1 MSAEILASTE
11 LRMKR
16 AIDAMERD
24 FQRVRTGR
32 ASASLLDGVRV
43 DHRGSRTPLDQLA
56 SITIPDPRQILV
68 QPWDRSTLR
77 AIGKA
82 IAQRGIGL
90 TPTIDGSA
98 VHLYFPSLTEE
109 RRREL
114 VGLVRKRM
122 EQARVDIRALR
133 HDANAALHKEQK
145 DRGSAA
151 DELHRE
157 TERLQRMTDRFNAEI
172 DRLGQVKEQGL
183 LEG

>member
-1 MSAEILASTE
+1 MSGEILASTE

-16 AIDAMERD
+16 AIEAMERD
-24 FQRVRTGR
+24 FQRIRTGR
-32 ASASLLDGVRV
+32 ASASLLDGVRA
-43 DHRGSRTPLDQLA
+43 DHRGSRSPLDHLA
-56 SITIPDPRQILV
+56 SITIPDPRQIV
-68 QPWDRSTLR
+68 IQPWDRSAVR

-82 IAQRGIGL
+82 IAQLGLGL

-98 VHLYFPSLTEE
+98 VRLYFPSPTEG

-122 EQARVDIRALR
+122 EQARVDIRVLR

-145 DRGSAA
+145 GRGSGA
-151 DELHRE
+151 DELHGE
-157 TERLQRMTDRFNAEI
+157 MERLQRMTDRFSAEI
-172 DRLGQVKEQGL
+172 DRLGQVNEHRL

>member
-16 AIDAMERD
+16 AIEAMERD
-24 FQRVRTGR
+24 FQRIRTGR
-32 ASASLLDGVRV
+32 AYASLLDGVRV

-56 SITIPDPRQILV
+56 SISIPDPRQIV
-68 QPWDRSTLR
+68 IQPWDRSALR

-82 IAQRGIGL
+82 IARLGIGL

-98 VHLYFPSLTEE
+98 VRLYFPSLTEE
-109 RRREL
+109 QRREL

-122 EQARVDIRALR
+122 EQARVDIRTLR
-133 HDANAALHKEQK
+133 HEASAALHKAQK
-145 DRGSAA
+145 ARGSGA
-151 DELHRE
+151 DDLHRAI
-157 TERLQRMTDRFNAEI
+157 ERLQQMTDRFGAEI
-172 DRLGQVKEQGL
+172 ERLGQVKEQRL